1 MRILCLT
8 LALALPAAAAA
19 AAAAA
24 AQQTPKV
31 RGANEVT
38 VTGLRLSDSERALQ
52 ECIARK
58 CPVDQDVAA
67 TLRHAENQF
76 VAGKYTEARRTLGSG
91 RGRTRRFAKDY
102 PVPVSNLLRAMAV
115 VASHLGEGEA
125 YEFASV
131 DSLVALKAGLPAD
144 DPQVLTARIEVAD
157 AYNRLGRFNA
167 AEEIYRSVAKR
178 AHELDLPNVAGLAE
192 FHLASMFNAYAK
204 TEPAIYAAGAG
215 KAIDALL
222 AYTDPRYEQFVA
234 AARVLKARQQLRG
247 GDPKAVDAVIAELR
261 AAPPTDRPVLVYAPL
276 IESIRSSSR
285 GAYQTTNNDIGGA
298 SRTQLGSLALR
309 NYDDQWVDIG
319 FYVTPDGAIADAGIL
334 RQSPKL
340 ESGDWVKP
348 ILASINARRY
358 LPLNR
363 PRTDPGILR
372 VERYTLTALIEDKP
386 GTRIRGHAPAPRIEV
401 LDLSVDPVPPEPKRG
416 SI

>member
-19 AAAAA
+19 
-24 AQQTPKV
+24 QQTPKV
-31 RGANEVT
+31 QGANEAT

-76 VAGKYTEARRTLGSG
+76 VAGKYTDARRTLGAG
-91 RGRTRRFAKDY
+91 RGRTRRFAKEY

-125 YEFASV
+125 YEFASI
-131 DSLVALKAGLPAD
+131 DSLVALKTGLPAD

-157 AYNRLGRFNA
+157 AYNRLGRFDA
-167 AEEIYRSVAKR
+167 AEDLYRSVAKR

-192 FHLASMFNAYAK
+192 FHLASMFTAYAK
-204 TEPAIYAAGAG
+204 TEPGIYAAGAV
-215 KAIDALL
+215 KAIDTLL
-222 AYTDPRYEQFVA
+222 AYTDPRYAQFVA

-285 GAYQTTNNDIGGA
+285 GAYQTINNELGGA
-298 SRTQLGSLALR
+298 TRTALSSLALR
-309 NYDDQWVDIG
+309 NYDDQWVDVG
-319 FYVTPDGAIADAGIL
+319 FYVTPEGQVADAAVL
-334 RQSPKL
+334 RQSAKL
-340 ESGDWVKP
+340 ESDDWVKP
-348 ILASINARRY
+348 ILSAISGRRY
-358 LPLNR
+358 LPLKR
-363 PRTDPGILR
+363 ARTDPGILR